1 MSSYKNTL
9 DLRSLSQRVE
19 LDLRRGEVRVDYMVS
34 VGLLPQTLHMTEKA
48 WKKGF
53 LQNRDV

>member
-1 MSSYKNTL
+1 MSSYKDTL

-34 VGLLPQTLHMTEKA
+34 VGLLP
-48 WKKGF
+48 
-53 LQNRDV
+53 